1 MRISPAYIV
10 VVLITSIT
18 ASFAGPCSQQI
29 DQVQAKIDA
38 KLETIAAAGRS
49 ARESISA
56 TMHRQPTP
64 ESIAA
69 AEANLG
75 DVSPE
80 SVQAAEAFMTRAR
93 DADSVGDQSACER
106 ALAETQRVLLL
117 E

>member
-1 MRISPAYIV
+1 MRILPAYV
-10 VVLITSIT
+10 AVVLVTSIT
-18 ASFAGPCSQQI
+18 ASLAGPCSPQI

-38 KLETIAAAGRS
+38 KLEAIAAAGRP
-49 ARESISA
+49 ARESIAA

-75 DVSPE
+75 DLSPE

-93 DADSVGDQSACER
+93 DADGAGDQSACER
-106 ALAETQRVLLL
+106 ALAEAQRVLLL
-117 E
+117 Q

>member
-1 MRISPAYIV
+1 MRISPAYV
-10 VVLITSIT
+10 AVVLVTSIT
-18 ASFAGPCSQQI
+18 ASLAGPCSPQI

-49 ARESISA
+49 ARESIAA

-69 AEANLG
+69 AEVNLG

-80 SVQAAEAFMTRAR
+80 QVQAAETFMKRAR
-93 DADSVGDQSACER
+93 DADGAGDQSACEQ
-106 ALAETQRVLLL
+106 ALAEAQRILLL
-117 E
+117 Q

>member
-1 MRISPAYIV
+1 MRISLTYVA
-10 VVLITSIT
+10 VVLVTSIT
-18 ASFAGPCSQQI
+18 ASSAGPGSPQI

-49 ARESISA
+49 ARESTAA
-56 TMHRQPTP
+56 TMHRQPRP

-93 DADSVGDQSACER
+93 DADGAGDQSACER
-106 ALAETQRVLLL
+106 ALAEAQRVLLL
-117 E
+117 Q

>member
-1 MRISPAYIV
+1 MRISPAYV
-10 VVLITSIT
+10 AVVLVTSIT
-18 ASFAGPCSQQI
+18 ASFAGPCSPQI

-49 ARESISA
+49 ARESIAA

-75 DVSPE
+75 DISPE
-80 SVQAAEAFMTRAR
+80 RVQAAETFMTRAR
-93 DADSVGDQSACER
+93 DADGAGDQSACER
-106 ALAETQRVLLL
+106 ELAEAQRVLLL

>member
-1 MRISPAYIV
+1 MRILPAYV
-10 VVLITSIT
+10 AVALVTPIT
-18 ASFAGPCSQQI
+18 ASLAGQCLPQI

-38 KLETIAAAGRS
+38 KLEAIAAAGRL
-49 ARESISA
+49 ARESIAA

-80 SVQAAEAFMTRAR
+80 KVQEAEAFITRAR
-93 DADSVGDQSACER
+93 DADRAGDQSACEQ
-106 ALAETQRVLLL
+106 ALAKAQRVIFQQ
-117 E
+117 

>member
-1 MRISPAYIV
+1 MRISPASVV

-18 ASFAGPCSQQI
+18 ASFAGPCSPQI

-38 KLETIAAAGRS
+38 KLEAIAATGRS
-49 ARESISA
+49 ARESIAA

-80 SVQAAEAFMTRAR
+80 SVHAAEAFMTRAR
-93 DADSVGDQSACER
+93 DADGASDQGACER
-106 ALAETQRVLLL
+106 ALAEAQRVLLL
-117 E
+117 Q